1 MDTTI
6 YIMISAAYFILFIF
20 AVRSAHRNSWL
31 KMGNLLLPVI
41 IALLYDNGL
50 LALGKWLGEGNL
62 LKVLNEG
69 RYWLHALITPLLI
82 PFAWNTLT
90 RASFS
95 WAKKRISLSVVWILT
110 LAIIII
116 EIVTVTWNIS
126 LEPSWKNG
134 VLSYRDTGSS
144 HGPPIMMIS
153 VTMTLL
159 IASILLWWKRH
170 WPWFFVAI
178 LLMGLPALG
187 YFFLKSNALHNISE
201 LILMVGLFATKVH
214 QDKT

>member
-6 YIMISAAYFILFIF
+6 YIVISAAYFILFIF
-20 AVRSAHRNSWL
+20 AVRSAHRNGWL

-50 LALGKWLGEGNL
+50 LALGKWLGEGSF
-62 LKVLNEG
+62 LKNLNEG
-69 RYWLHALITPLLI
+69 RYWLHAMITPLLI
-82 PFAWNTLT
+82 PFSLNTLA
-90 RASFS
+90 RASFT
-95 WAKKRISLSVVWILT
+95 WAKKRISLSIVWILT
-110 LAIIII
+110 LVIIII
-116 EIVTVTWNIS
+116 EIVTVTMNIS
-126 LEPSWKNG
+126 MEPSWKYG
-134 VLSYRDTGSS
+134 VLSYRNTSGS

-153 VTMTLL
+153 VTSTLL

-187 YFFLKSNALHNISE
+187 HFFMKSNALHNISE

-214 QDKT
+214 QAKT